1 MDGSGNIFANKSPV
15 KINYSF
21 PQLDIDLSTDMTLG
35 QAEEELNKISP
46 ALYNRIVQTLEKG
59 NRPVTISEV
68 LSLANSL
75 QQAGKLPN

>member
-1 MDGSGNIFANKSPV
+1 
-15 KINYSF
+15 
-21 PQLDIDLSTDMTLG
+21 
-35 QAEEELNKISP
+35 
-46 ALYNRIVQTLEKG
+46 LYNRIVQTLEKG